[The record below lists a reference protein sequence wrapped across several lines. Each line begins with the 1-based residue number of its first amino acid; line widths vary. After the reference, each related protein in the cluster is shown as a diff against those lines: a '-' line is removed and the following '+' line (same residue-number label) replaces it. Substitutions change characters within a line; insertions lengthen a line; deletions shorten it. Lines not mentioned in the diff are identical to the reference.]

1 MRMALEENY
10 DYVFLVNQDAW
21 IEPNTVGTLVGLAEK
36 YPDYGVLSPV
46 HLDGKGEHLDGS
58 FAKYV
63 GGASAVSSKKS
74 DIVEAAFVN
83 AAFWF
88 IPASAL
94 KKVGGFSPLFFHY
107 GEDVDYI
114 HRMRFYGYRVG
125 YTPLTSGCHDRQNR
139 PITRETQM
147 KLDRVYYLSV
157 VSDLNSGLA
166 KCLWGGLAP
175 LKPGMLAL
183 LCRYLSIAEIKRFC
197 KQGRPV
203 FLENV
208 HSKIKPIW
216 S

>member
-58 FAKYV
+58 FAKY
-63 GGASAVSSKKS
+63 
-74 DIVEAAFVN
+74 
-83 AAFWF
+83 
-88 IPASAL
+88 
-94 KKVGGFSPLFFHY
+94 VGGFSPLFFHY

-183 LCRYLSIAEIKRFC
+183 LRGRFKEFCFYTGTSVRLLCRYLSIAEIKRFC

>member
-36 YPDYGVLSPV
+36 YPDYGVL
-46 HLDGKGEHLDGS
+46 
-58 FAKYV
+58 
-63 GGASAVSSKKS
+63 
-74 DIVEAAFVN
+74 
-83 AAFWF
+83 
-88 IPASAL
+88 
-94 KKVGGFSPLFFHY
+94 SPLFFHY

-183 LCRYLSIAEIKRFC
+183 LRGRFKEFCFYTGTSVRLLCRYLSIAEIKRFC